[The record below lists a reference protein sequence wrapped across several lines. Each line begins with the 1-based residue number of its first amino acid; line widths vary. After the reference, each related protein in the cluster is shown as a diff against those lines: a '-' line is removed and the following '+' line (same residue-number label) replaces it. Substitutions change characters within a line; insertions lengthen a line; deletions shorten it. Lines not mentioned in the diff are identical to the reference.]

1 MNREAI
7 FCDET
12 EDYRI
17 PLEPMPGDVVRF
29 RLRAARGDSL
39 TVRLATSGGE
49 HRLELAESAGMFD
62 YYETS
67 FVVGEE
73 PFCYWFVIEDGSESA
88 EYNRLGFRGRR
99 DESSLFRVIPGK
111 KTPAWAEGAVMYQ
124 IFVDRF
130 CDGDRYNNVRDR
142 EYRYVGRDAEAVE
155 EWYDMPEPFDVHRF
169 YGGDLQGILDKLDY
183 LSKLGV
189 EVLYLN
195 PIFVSPSNHKYDC
208 QDYDAVDPHY
218 TLIAKEGD
226 YTTRVTDPANLEASN
241 AFFAAFV
248 KEVHRRGMRVIIDG
262 VLNHCG
268 SFHKWMNREKIY
280 RRQEGYP
287 AGAYE
292 SANSPYRSYF
302 SFSRDEWPDNDS
314 YEGWWGYETLPKLNY
329 EGSEELWRE
338 VLRIGRKWVSAP
350 YGVDGWRLDVAAD
363 LGHSPETNH
372 RFWKE
377 FRTQV
382 REANPDAIV
391 LAEHY
396 SDPYPWING
405 DEWDTVMNYGAFM
418 EPVTWY
424 LTGMEKHSDSFREDL
439 LGNAEAFWATMR
451 ENMPRLG
458 SGLRI
463 AMNQLSNHDHSRFL
477 TRTNRTVGRLATA
490 GGDRAAMGVRYSSMY
505 QAVVIQMTWP
515 GAPTLYYGDEAGLCG
530 WTDPDSRRP
539 YPWGYENTGLISF
552 HRAAIAL
559 HRERRSL
566 RAGSL
571 HELVS
576 DGPVIAYGRSLGKD
590 RVVVI
595 VNVADEA
602 RYVSVPVWKTGANPD
617 GRFENLLKTS
627 PLGFDQIPDE
637 LAASGGYLEITMV
650 GQSSIVLGEINE

>member
-1 MNREAI
+1 
-7 FCDET
+7 
-12 EDYRI
+12 
-17 PLEPMPGDVVRF
+17 
-29 RLRAARGDSL
+29 
-39 TVRLATSGGE
+39 
-49 HRLELAESAGMFD
+49 
-62 YYETS
+62 
-67 FVVGEE
+67 
-73 PFCYWFVIEDGSESA
+73 
-88 EYNRLGFRGRR
+88 
-99 DESSLFRVIPGK
+99 
-111 KTPAWAEGAVMYQ
+111 
-124 IFVDRF
+124 
-130 CDGDRYNNVRDR
+130 
-142 EYRYVGRDAEAVE
+142 
-155 EWYDMPEPFDVHRF
+155 
-169 YGGDLQGILDKLDY
+169 
-183 LSKLGV
+183 
-189 EVLYLN
+189 
-195 PIFVSPSNHKYDC
+195 
-208 QDYDAVDPHY
+208 
-218 TLIAKEGD
+218 
-226 YTTRVTDPANLEASN
+226 
-241 AFFAAFV
+241 
-248 KEVHRRGMRVIIDG
+248 
-262 VLNHCG
+262 
-268 SFHKWMNREKIY
+268 
-280 RRQEGYP
+280 
-287 AGAYE
+287 
-292 SANSPYRSYF
+292 
-302 SFSRDEWPDNDS
+302 
-314 YEGWWGYETLPKLNY
+314 
-329 EGSEELWRE
+329 
-338 VLRIGRKWVSAP
+338 
-350 YGVDGWRLDVAAD
+350 
-363 LGHSPETNH
+363 
-372 RFWKE
+372 
-377 FRTQV
+377 
-382 REANPDAIV
+382 
-391 LAEHY
+391 
-396 SDPYPWING
+396 
-405 DEWDTVMNYGAFM
+405 M